1 MIDIEQPGLEGDVP
15 DYSRGLEQEK
25 KKALTDGWKTGNSI
39 QVLPLST
46 QKDNAT

>member
-1 MIDIEQPGLEGDVP
+1 VYSIAVEQQMFYKLKH
-15 DYSRGLEQEK
+15 LQEK